1 MDNISAINLND
12 KQIRINTLLTELWD
26 LPFCFPFKGFYVV
39 LVQKLTSGRRVH
51 LTWSGKKIESHYFCR
66 ISRFFRKFPDFLL
79 WPSWV
84 GRSAFMSPLN
94 YKKLYFSNHVGVLM
108 QIEFIGLYEKCLSL
122 LSLFLF
128 FLFLIF
134 SFYLFIYLFYFTFS
148 FSFPSLAKVAPW
160 KYNLNVPMTIRLCQS
175 TLYQIAYLK

>member
-134 SFYLFIYLFYFTFS
+134 SFYLFIYLFILFHFFFFFS
-148 FSFPSLAKVAPW
+148 
-160 KYNLNVPMTIRLCQS
+160 
-175 TLYQIAYLK
+175 